1 MEKIPRRGR
10 DVISQSQINNSSENH
25 IEVELGSGTFKF

>member
-1 MEKIPRRGR
+1 M
-10 DVISQSQINNSSENH
+10 DQIFLESFDSTVGHNQKT